1 VFDMTPFDD
10 GRGCRQW
17 TRLQRAA
24 RVVLAALL
32 LATALP
38 VVAGAQTVIYHRG
51 NSADPETL
59 DPHKTSTVYEAHILR
74 DLFEGLVIH
83 DAKGE
88 VIPGVAEKWTVSAD
102 GLVYTFNLREAA
114 KWSNGAPVKASDFVF
129 AYRRIMNPE
138 TGAKY
143 AKILY
148 AIKGAEAANKGK
160 GKVEDIGVV
169 ALDDRTLK
177 ITLERPTT
185 YFLELLTHQTAL
197 PLNEAAVMKHGSAF
211 VKPENWVSNG
221 AYVLREVVP
230 GSHVRTQ
237 KNPLFHAAASVK
249 IDGVMFYSTKD
260 TAAAIRRFEA
270 GELHSND
277 DLPADQIK
285 ALTAKFGDQIRLAPF
300 LGTYYLAVNTTKPPF
315 NDVRVR
321 QALSMAID
329 REYLAEQIWGGT
341 MVPGYS
347 FVPPGIASYGE
358 PVFAD
363 YKEMTPAER
372 EEQAKV
378 LLAEAGFD
386 AATPLKVEI
395 RFNMTDNNRATVVA
409 IADQWK
415 RLGIV
420 TTQIHTDAKT
430 HFAHLR
436 DGGDFDVARA
446 GWIADYADPQSFLFL
461 LESDAVGLNYA
472 KYKDLDYD
480 DLMRKAAIETNA
492 EERTKVLHA
501 AEAIFMRDLPYI
513 PVLYYGSK
521 NIVSRK
527 LQGWQP
533 NLKDVHPTRFLSL
546 VK

>member
-1 VFDMTPFDD
+1 MRIFGQVSIANA
-10 GRGCRQW
+10 
-17 TRLQRAA
+17 LRAA
-24 RVVLAALL
+24 ALMAFAT
-32 LATALP
+32 LATSGLP
-38 VVAGAQTVIYHRG
+38 SIAQAQITYHRG

-74 DLFEGLVIH
+74 DMLEGLVIH
-83 DAKGE
+83 NAKGE
-88 VIPGVAEKWTVSAD
+88 ISPGVAESWASSAD
-102 GLVYTFNLREAA
+102 GMVYTFKLRQNA
-114 KWSNGAPVKASDFVF
+114 KWSNGDPVKASDFAF

-160 GKVEDIGVV
+160 GKIEDIGVSAV
-169 ALDDRTLK
+169 DERTLV
-177 ITLERPTT
+177 ITLERPTA

-197 PLNEAAVMKHGSAF
+197 PLHEATVTKHGSNF

-221 AYVLREVVP
+221 PYVLKEFVP
-230 GSHVRTQ
+230 GSHIKTT
-237 KNPLFHAAASVK
+237 KNPNFHDAANVK
-249 IDGVMFYSTKD
+249 IDAVMFYPTKD

-277 DLPADQIK
+277 DIPADQVK
-285 ALTAKFGDQIRLAPF
+285 ALQTKFGDQIKLAPF
-300 LGTYYLAVNTTKPPF
+300 LGTYYLAVNTTKAPF

-329 REYLAEQIWGGT
+329 REFLAEQIWGNT

-358 PVFAD
+358 PAYAD
-363 YKEMTPAER
+363 YKEMTPDER

-378 LLAEAGFD
+378 LLAEAGFGPQQ
-386 AATPLKVEI
+386 PLKVEI

-409 IADQWK
+409 IAEQWK
-415 RLGIV
+415 KIGIV
-420 TTQIHTDAKT
+420 TSQIHTDAKT

-446 GWIADYADPQSFLFL
+446 GWIADYADPQNFLFL

-480 DLMRKAAIETNA
+480 DLMRKAATETNTQ
-492 EERTKVLHA
+492 ERTKVLHA
-501 AEAIFMRDLPYI
+501 AETIFMRDLPYI
-513 PVLYYGSK
+513 PILYYGSK
-521 NIVSRK
+521 NLVSRK

-546 VK
+546 AK

>member
-1 VFDMTPFDD
+1 
-10 GRGCRQW
+10 
-17 TRLQRAA
+17 
-24 RVVLAALL
+24 VLA
-32 LATALP
+32 LASVPSADVGHAQSPAP
-38 VVAGAQTVIYHRG
+38 VTYHRG

-74 DLFEGLVIH
+74 DAFEGLVIH
-83 DAKGE
+83 NGAGDI
-88 VIPGVAEKWTVSAD
+88 VPGVAESWTASAD
-102 GLVYTFNLREAA
+102 GTVYTFKFRANA
-114 KWSNGAPVKASDFVF
+114 KWSNGDPVKASDFVF
-129 AYRRIMNPE
+129 AYRRIMEPE

-148 AIKGAEAANKGK
+148 PIKGAEAANKGK
-160 GKVEDIGVV
+160 AKAEAIGVK
-169 ALDDRTLK
+169 ALDERTLE
-177 ITLERPTT
+177 ITLERPTP
-185 YFLELLTHQTAL
+185 YFIELLSHQTAL
-197 PLNEAAVMKHGSAF
+197 PLHEASVTKHGSNF

-221 AYVLREVVP
+221 PYVVKENVP
-230 GSHVRTQ
+230 GSHIRTI
-237 KNPLFHAAASVK
+237 KSPRFHDAANVK
-249 IDGVMFYSTKD
+249 IDSVMFYPTKD

-277 DLPADQIK
+277 DIPAEQVK
-285 ALTAKFGDQIRLAPF
+285 ALQKKFGDQIRLAPF
-300 LGTYYLAVNTTKPPF
+300 LGTYYLAVNTAKAPF

-329 REYLAEQIWGGT
+329 REFLAEQIWGNT

-358 PVFAD
+358 PAYAE
-363 YKEMTPAER
+363 YKEMTPEER

-378 LLAEAGFD
+378 LLTEAGFGPGS
-386 AATPLKVEI
+386 PLKVEI

-409 IADQWK
+409 IAEQWK
-415 RLGIV
+415 KLGIEA
-420 TTQIHTDAKT
+420 TQIHTDTKT

-446 GWIADYADPQSFLFL
+446 GWIGDYADPQGFLFL
-461 LESDAVGLNYA
+461 LESDAIGLNYA

-492 EERTKVLHA
+492 EERAKVLHA
-501 AEAIFMRDLPYI
+501 AETIMMRDLPYI

-521 NIVSRK
+521 NIVSKK
-527 LQGWQP
+527 LVGWQT

-546 VK
+546 TK

>member
-1 VFDMTPFDD
+1 M
-10 GRGCRQW
+10 RIYR
-17 TRLQRAA
+17 
-24 RVVLAALL
+24 RVSIVNTL
-32 LATALP
+32 LAVAIASIVVCATTSIP
-38 VVAGAQTVIYHRG
+38 VGAQVVVTYHRG

-74 DLFEGLVIH
+74 DAFEGLVIH
-83 DAKGE
+83 NGRGE
-88 VIPGVAEKWTVSAD
+88 IAPGVAETWATSAD
-102 GLVYTFNLREAA
+102 GIVYVFKLRPNA
-114 KWSNGAPVKASDFVF
+114 KWSNGDPVMASDFVF

-148 AIKGAEAANKGK
+148 AIKNAEAANKGK
-160 GKVEDIGVV
+160 AKIEDIGVK
-169 ALDDRTLK
+169 AIDDRTLQ
-177 ITLERPTT
+177 ITLERPTP

-197 PLNEAAVMKHGSAF
+197 PLHEASVAKHGTNF

-221 AYVLREVVP
+221 PYILREFVP
-230 GSHVRTQ
+230 GAHIKTS
-237 KNPLFHAAASVK
+237 KNPNFHDAANVK
-249 IDGVMFYSTKD
+249 IDAVMFYPTKD

-277 DLPADQIK
+277 DIPAEQVK
-285 ALTAKFGDQIRLAPF
+285 ALQAKFGDQIKLAPF
-300 LGTYYLAVNTTKPPF
+300 LGTYYLAVNMSKPPF

-329 REYLAEQIWGGT
+329 REFLAEQIWGNT

-358 PVFAD
+358 PAYAD
-363 YKEMTPAER
+363 YKDLSPEER
-372 EEQAKV
+372 EEQAKA
-378 LLAEAGFD
+378 LLAEAGFGPSN
-386 AATPLKVEI
+386 PLKVEI

-415 RLGIV
+415 KLGIV
-420 TTQIHTDAKT
+420 TSQIHTDAKT

-436 DGGDFDVARA
+436 DGGEFDVARA
-446 GWIADYADPQSFLFL
+446 GWIADYADPQNFLFL

-480 DLMRKAAIETNA
+480 DLMRKAATETNA
-492 EERTKVLHA
+492 EERAKVLHA
-501 AEAIFMRDLPYI
+501 AETIFMRDLPYI

-521 NIVSRK
+521 NLVSRK
-527 LQGWQP
+527 IQGWEP

-546 VK
+546 SK